1 VSQPH
6 VIPSKPHVI
15 LSKAQNDRLRLI
27 PLFCVLVLGA
37 CGQPDDGTVR
47 LVDAPSVPATPP
59 AEEPPVAIN
68 PVSPVRYPPALLAQG
83 IEGRVLLRLYVD
95 SAGNVNPDSIR
106 IAESSGYPALDSA
119 ALVGAPE
126 LRYSPALHQG
136 RPIAAP
142 FLQPVQF
149 RGSRSRSAA
158 P

>member
-1 VSQPH
+1 MEHQARS
-6 VIPSKPHVI
+6 
-15 LSKAQNDRLRLI
+15 LSL
-27 PLFCVLVLGA
+27 LVTLALMA
-37 CGQPDDGTVR
+37 CGQQDDGTIR
-47 LVDAPSVPATPP
+47 LVDRPATPPAPP

-68 PVSPVRYPPALLAQG
+68 PVSPVTYPPALLAQG

-95 SAGNVNPDSIR
+95 SAGNVVPDSIR

-136 RPIAAP
+136 RAIGAP
-142 FLQPVQF
+142 FLQPIQF
-149 RGSRSRSAA
+149 RSPRSRASA